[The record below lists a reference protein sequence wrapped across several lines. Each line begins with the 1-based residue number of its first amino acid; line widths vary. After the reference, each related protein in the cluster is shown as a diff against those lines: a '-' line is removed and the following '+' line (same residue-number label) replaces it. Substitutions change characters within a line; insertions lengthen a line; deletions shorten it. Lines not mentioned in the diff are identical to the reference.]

1 MPKALGSIPS
11 TEKEKPKPEKLL
23 FPRAPN
29 FIDCA
34 GHFFLD
40 SMVCAAWW
48 AENPKFVFKDWGVL
62 LTQKVASRVNSCW
75 AALENCDLVS
85 DNGITALTAEP
96 CYLLRRL
103 VWSPLSFRSLQPAY

>member
-1 MPKALGSIPS
+1 MVDCLPSMPKALGSIPS

-48 AENPKFVFKDWGVL
+48 AENPKFVFKDWGGGGSAHSGGGFQGEFL
-62 LTQKVASRVNSCW
+62 LGCPLKLRS
-75 AALENCDLVS
+75 
-85 DNGITALTAEP
+85 GI
-96 CYLLRRL
+96 
-103 VWSPLSFRSLQPAY
+103 